1 MGRIVGSNMLV
12 LLETWSVYD
21 SRMTQDECMMKASH
35 DYVVAASFSNYSVES
50 VESVESLSG
59 SGFRKEYSCA
69 IERFNL
75 EAWWNRQD
83 HPKPSNKNIKKH
95 KTVLQTASERRVQ
108 NTTIATSCHFLS
120 KCAQVDFMSLSFRRS
135 FHEIMRSKKHKRT
148 SEPS

>member
-12 LLETWSVYD
+12 LLETWSAHD

-35 DYVVAASFSNYSVES
+35 DYVVVASFSNCSVES

-83 HPKPSNKNIKKH
+83 HPKPSKNH
-95 KTVLQTASERRVQ
+95 PTKTSKNRKLFYKRPRKGASQQPLHPVISFQ
-108 NTTIATSCHFLS
+108 NAPKLTSRPYHFDE
-120 KCAQVDFMSLSFRRS
+120 VF
-135 FHEIMRSKKHKRT
+135 MRS
-148 SEPS
+148 